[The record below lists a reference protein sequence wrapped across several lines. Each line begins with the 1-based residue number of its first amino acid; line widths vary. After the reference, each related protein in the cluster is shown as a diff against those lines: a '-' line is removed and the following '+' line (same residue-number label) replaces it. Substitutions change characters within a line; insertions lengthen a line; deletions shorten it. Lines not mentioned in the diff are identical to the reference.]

1 MAKTKSSSTQKEYR
15 VYSDQSQDR
24 ELADKLLDLFI
35 GAFMKSE
42 LDELQAQRDNICPQS
57 SNKEDGSNE

>member
-1 MAKTKSSSTQKEYR
+1 MTKTKSSPTQTEYR

-35 GAFMKSE
+35 RAFMKSE

-57 SNKEDGSNE
+57 SNKEDESNE